1 MKRTS
6 FADMDCSIARTLEVV
21 GEWWT
26 MLILREAFN
35 GVRRFDGFQRCLG
48 IARNVLAAR
57 LQRLV
62 DSGILERRRYQERP
76 ERFEYRLTDKG
87 RDLYPVLMSLL
98 HWGDKWAVSEAGP
111 PVLLTHTSCGH
122 APGPVLACEH
132 CGDKL
137 DARDVT
143 VRRRDGTPGIGAS
156 RTVTRSS

>member
-6 FADMDCSIARTLEVV
+6 FAEMDCSIARTLEVI

-26 MLILREAFN
+26 MLILRESFN
-35 GVRRFDGFQRCLG
+35 GVRRFDGFQERLG

-87 RDLYPVLMSLL
+87 RDLYPVLMSCLR
-98 HWGDKWAVSEAGP
+98 WGDKWAVTEAGP
-111 PVLLTHTSCGH
+111 PVLFTHKCGH
-122 APGPVLACEH
+122 APGMILACQH
-132 CGDKL
+132 CGEEINP
-137 DARDVT
+137 REVE
-143 VRRRDGTPGIGAS
+143 VRRRDGRPGIAGERATAPS
-156 RTVTRSS
+156 